1 MEKIKSRGREG
12 EREGGREWSFKKKK
26 MTMMMM
32 MMGTLDEVF
41 YQAAGVEGERVV
53 QHTVCLS
60 IKQKASGVGR
70 ARRV

>member
-1 MEKIKSRGREG
+1 
-12 EREGGREWSFKKKK
+12 

>member
-1 MEKIKSRGREG
+1 MEKIKSRGRERG
-12 EREGGREWSFKKKK
+12 REGGREWSFKKKK

-32 MMGTLDEVF
+32 MGTLDEVF
-41 YQAAGVEGERVV
+41 YRAAGVEGERVV